1 MKNRIIIRAL
11 AVFSA
16 LTLCVCCLVSC
27 DFNNPLR
34 ETVAQPKQ
42 LVGVENLTEEEI
54 KTANMINERIQRY
67 YSLYAGKI
75 DLPNSEEECVERLKD
90 SFYAAPSALNEG
102 LKIGLT
108 QDWLTFFK
116 IMVDTV
122 SFMAAGYEELSCVS
136 IVVRGDTAEAIVRVL
151 FNDKTEEY
159 HKTELVFLN
168 EEWFLTSVPAIVD
181 YTPAS

>member
-34 ETVAQPKQ
+34 ETYEEPKQ
-42 LVGVENLTEEEI
+42 IVGVENLTEEEI
-54 KTANMINERIQRY
+54 QTANMINEKVEKFY
-67 YSLYAGKI
+67 ELYADSQYGF
-75 DLPNSEEECVERLKD
+75 DLVESKEEFVERFKE
-90 SFYAAPSALNEG
+90 SFYIAIDGSKMG
-102 LKIGLT
+102 LSK
-108 QDWLTFFK
+108 DWLAIFQT
-116 IMVDTV
+116 MVDTA
-122 SFMAAGYEELSCVS
+122 SFTVAGYEELSCVS